1 MFSVFQCI
9 IKITFTRFIH
19 KKEATRFMRIKFF
32 PAIIALILLSL
43 AGSSFAASPSV
54 GMKGDAHVGERVV
67 MSVESSQIPSGGSVE
82 WSVTPT
88 SGKNPSRFSVRAGG
102 RECTFTP
109 LDTDPVR
116 VEAVFV
122 DRDGEIVSTA
132 ERLVT
137 PEEFTVNISVVVDEP
152 ITLWDSARRADY
164 ALSPDVLMAG
174 KPVRLRAS
182 LSPKFSGKFS
192 LQWNGDAA
200 TVLTS
205 QDNSDIFIRRAS
217 TGKSEITVT
226 AFNSQGVKLG
236 SGENTVA
243 ITLPV
248 STFEES
254 SMEREAWQVWQK
266 AQELWEAKN
275 YAEAVQL
282 AGHAITLS
290 PRDSEISD
298 GLQSMNANYSRYSK
312 AQKLRTDAETFT
324 ESGRLDDAL
333 KNLRIAQVIWPLD
346 DGERIIKAAEERVE
360 KQRKLQQEANWL
372 RDTASAYDNEN
383 LYEEALEYY
392 AKSIAL
398 VSNDAVIDRMNRIRN
413 RLTLIADADRYAGE
427 GNSLEREGKLQE
439 ALNHYAASIQ
449 SNPDATLRQHI
460 EELQSVISRRERQAN
475 ALNRE
480 GDDLMKRN
488 QNQEALL
495 RFTESLKVWPTDRA
509 KQRLQQL
516 SRIKLP
522 PDAVIRG
529 PEDFGIGTRT
539 DAQKI
544 IQEADSL
551 YAEGDI
557 DQAAALYKKAQRI
570 SPSDEMQRW
579 ITRLDAVIKE
589 RDAVNAANR
598 QIAEAN
604 ALFKAGK
611 VKEALDLYRE
621 SLKTHRNAEIE
632 EFIRKQAAGK

>member
-1 MFSVFQCI
+1 MHVKFS
-9 IKITFTRFIH
+9 
-19 KKEATRFMRIKFF
+19 

-43 AGSSFAASPSV
+43 AGSSFAAPSIN
-54 GMKGDAHVGERVV
+54 MKGEAHVGERVV
-67 MSVESSQIPSGGSVE
+67 VSVESSQIPSNGSVE
-82 WSVTPT
+82 WSVSPT

-116 VEAVFV
+116 VEALFV

-132 ERLVT
+132 ERLIT
-137 PEEFTVNISVVVDEP
+137 PQEFTVNISVVVDEP
-152 ITLWDSARRADY
+152 ITLWASASRSDY

-182 LSPKFSGKFS
+182 LNPNFSGKYS
-192 LQWNGDAA
+192 LTWNGDAA
-200 TVLTS
+200 TALMS
-205 QDNSDIFIRRAS
+205 QDNSDIFIRRGS
-217 TGKSEITVT
+217 TGTSEITVT

-236 SGENTVA
+236 SGENTVS

-248 STFEES
+248 STYEES

-290 PRDSEISD
+290 PRDTEISD
-298 GLQSMNANYSRYSK
+298 GLQAMNANYSRYSK
-312 AQKLRTDAETFT
+312 AQKLRADSETFT
-324 ESGRLDDAL
+324 NAGRLDDAL

-360 KQRKLQQEANWL
+360 TQRKLQQEANWL

-439 ALNHYAASIQ
+439 ALNHYAASVQ

-488 QNQEALL
+488 QNQEALQ
-495 RFTESLKVWPTDRA
+495 RFTESMNIWPTDRA

-516 SRIKLP
+516 SRVKLP
-522 PDAVIRG
+522 ADAVIRG

-570 SPSDEMQRW
+570 SPSDEMKTW
-579 ITRLDAVIKE
+579 VARLDAILKE

-621 SLKTHRNAEIE
+621 SLKTHKNAEIE
-632 EFIRKQAAGK
+632 EFIRRQTAGK

>member
-1 MFSVFQCI
+1 MHVKFS
-9 IKITFTRFIH
+9 
-19 KKEATRFMRIKFF
+19 

-43 AGSSFAASPSV
+43 AGSSFAAPSIN
-54 GMKGDAHVGERVV
+54 MKGEAHVGERVV
-67 MSVESSQIPSGGSVE
+67 VSVESSQIPSNGSVE
-82 WSVTPT
+82 WSVSPT

-116 VEAVFV
+116 VEALFV

-132 ERLVT
+132 ERLIT
-137 PEEFTVNISVVVDEP
+137 PQEFTVNISVVVDEP
-152 ITLWDSARRADY
+152 ITLWASASRSDY

-182 LSPKFSGKFS
+182 LNPNFSGKYS
-192 LQWNGDAA
+192 LTWNGDAA
-200 TVLTS
+200 TALMS
-205 QDNSDIFIRRAS
+205 QDNSDIFIRRGS
-217 TGKSEITVT
+217 TGTSEITVT

-236 SGENTVA
+236 SGENTVS

-248 STFEES
+248 STYEES

-282 AGHAITLS
+282 AGHALTLS
-290 PRDSEISD
+290 PRDTEISD
-298 GLQSMNANYSRYSK
+298 GLQAMNANYSRYSK
-312 AQKLRTDAETFT
+312 AQKLRSDSETFT
-324 ESGRLDDAL
+324 NAGRLDDAL

-439 ALNHYAASIQ
+439 ALNHYAASVQ

-488 QNQEALL
+488 QNQEALQ
-495 RFTESLKVWPTDRA
+495 RFTESMNIWPTDRA

-516 SRIKLP
+516 SRVKLP
-522 PDAVIRG
+522 ADAVIRG

-570 SPSDEMQRW
+570 SPSDEMKTW
-579 ITRLDAVIKE
+579 VARLDAILKE

-621 SLKTHRNAEIE
+621 SLKTHKNAEIE
-632 EFIRKQAAGK
+632 EFIRRQTAGK

>member
-1 MFSVFQCI
+1 MHVKFS
-9 IKITFTRFIH
+9 
-19 KKEATRFMRIKFF
+19 
-32 PAIIALILLSL
+32 PAIIAVILLSL

-182 LSPKFSGKFS
+182 LSPKFSGKYS

-217 TGKSEITVT
+217 IGTSEVTVT
-226 AFNSQGVKLG
+226 AFNSQGIKLG
-236 SGENTVA
+236 SGENTVS

-254 SMEREAWQVWQK
+254 SMEREAWQVWRK

-312 AQKLRTDAETFT
+312 AQKLRSDAETFT

-346 DGERIIKAAEERVE
+346 DGERVIKAAEERVE

-427 GNSLEREGKLQE
+427 GNSLEREGRLQE

-488 QNQEALL
+488 QNQEALI
-495 RFTESLKVWPTDRA
+495 RFTESINVWPTDRA

-516 SRIKLP
+516 NRIKLP

-529 PEDFGIGTRT
+529 PEDFGIGTKI

-551 YAEGDI
+551 YTEGDI

-570 SPSDEMQRW
+570 SPSDEMKRW

-621 SLKTHRNAEIE
+621 SLKTHKNAEIE
-632 EFIRKQAAGK
+632 EFIRRQAAGK

>member
-1 MFSVFQCI
+1 MHVKFS
-9 IKITFTRFIH
+9 
-19 KKEATRFMRIKFF
+19 

-43 AGSSFAASPSV
+43 AGSSFAAPSIN
-54 GMKGDAHVGERVV
+54 MKGEAHVGERVV
-67 MSVESSQIPSGGSVE
+67 VSVESSQIPSNGSVE
-82 WSVTPT
+82 WSVSPT

-116 VEAVFV
+116 VEALFV

-132 ERLVT
+132 ERLIT
-137 PEEFTVNISVVVDEP
+137 PQEFTVNISVVVDEP
-152 ITLWDSARRADY
+152 ITLWASASRSDY

-182 LSPKFSGKFS
+182 LNPKFSGKYS
-192 LQWNGDAA
+192 LTWNGDAA
-200 TVLTS
+200 TALMS
-205 QDNSDIFIRRAS
+205 QDNSDIFIRRGS
-217 TGKSEITVT
+217 TGTSEITVT

-236 SGENTVA
+236 SGENTVS

-248 STFEES
+248 STYEES

-282 AGHAITLS
+282 AAHAIALS
-290 PRDSEISD
+290 PRDTEISD
-298 GLQSMNANYSRYSK
+298 GLQAMNANYSRYSK
-312 AQKLRTDAETFT
+312 AQKLRADSETFT
-324 ESGRLDDAL
+324 NAGRLDDAL

-360 KQRKLQQEANWL
+360 TQRKLQQEANWL

-439 ALNHYAASIQ
+439 ALNHYAASVQ

-488 QNQEALL
+488 QNQEALQ
-495 RFTESLKVWPTDRA
+495 RFTESMNIWPTDRA

-516 SRIKLP
+516 SRVKLP
-522 PDAVIRG
+522 ADAVIRG

-570 SPSDEMQRW
+570 SPSDEMKTW
-579 ITRLDAVIKE
+579 VARLDAILKE

-598 QIAEAN
+598 QITEAN

-621 SLKTHRNAEIE
+621 SLKTHKNAEIE
-632 EFIRKQAAGK
+632 EFIRRQTAGK

>member
-1 MFSVFQCI
+1 MHVKFS
-9 IKITFTRFIH
+9 
-19 KKEATRFMRIKFF
+19 

-43 AGSSFAASPSV
+43 AGSSFAAPSIN
-54 GMKGDAHVGERVV
+54 MKGEAHVGERVV
-67 MSVESSQIPSGGSVE
+67 VSVESSQIPSNGSVE
-82 WSVTPT
+82 WSVSPT

-116 VEAVFV
+116 VEALFV

-137 PEEFTVNISVVVDEP
+137 PQEFTVNISVVVDEP
-152 ITLWDSARRADY
+152 ITLWASASRSDY

-182 LSPKFSGKFS
+182 LNPNFSGKYS
-192 LQWNGDAA
+192 LTWNGDAA
-200 TVLTS
+200 TALMS
-205 QDNSDIFIRRAS
+205 QDNSDIFIRRGS
-217 TGKSEITVT
+217 TGTSEITVT

-236 SGENTVA
+236 SGGNTVS
-243 ITLPV
+243 ITRPV
-248 STFEES
+248 STYEES

-282 AGHAITLS
+282 AGHALTLS
-290 PRDSEISD
+290 PRDTEISD
-298 GLQSMNANYSRYSK
+298 GLQAMNANYSRYSK
-312 AQKLRTDAETFT
+312 AQKLRSDSETFT
-324 ESGRLDDAL
+324 NAGRLDDAL

-439 ALNHYAASIQ
+439 ALNHYAASVQ

-460 EELQSVISRRERQAN
+460 EELHSVISRRERQAN

-488 QNQEALL
+488 QNQEALQ
-495 RFTESLKVWPTDRA
+495 RFTESMNIWPTDRA

-516 SRIKLP
+516 SRVKLP
-522 PDAVIRG
+522 ADAVIRG

-570 SPSDEMQRW
+570 SPSDEMKTW
-579 ITRLDAVIKE
+579 VARLDAILKE

-621 SLKTHRNAEIE
+621 SLKTHKNAEIE
-632 EFIRKQAAGK
+632 EFIRRQTAGK

>member
-1 MFSVFQCI
+1 
-9 IKITFTRFIH
+9 
-19 KKEATRFMRIKFF
+19 MRIKFS
-32 PAIIALILLSL
+32 PACIALLMLSF
-43 AGSSFAASPSV
+43 AGQSFAASPIQ
-54 GMKGDAHVGERVV
+54 MEGDAHVGEQAV
-67 MSVESSQIPSGGSVE
+67 MSVEASQIPSGGSVE

-236 SGENTVA
+236 SGENTVV

-516 SRIKLP
+516 NRIKLP

-611 VKEALDLYRE
+611 VKEALYLYRE

>member
-1 MFSVFQCI
+1 MHVKFS
-9 IKITFTRFIH
+9 
-19 KKEATRFMRIKFF
+19 

-43 AGSSFAASPSV
+43 AGSSFAAPSIN
-54 GMKGDAHVGERVV
+54 MKGEAHVGERVV
-67 MSVESSQIPSGGSVE
+67 VSVESSQIPSNGSVE
-82 WSVTPT
+82 WSVSPT

-116 VEAVFV
+116 VEALFV

-132 ERLVT
+132 ERLIT
-137 PEEFTVNISVVVDEP
+137 PQEFTVNISVVVDEP
-152 ITLWDSARRADY
+152 ITLWASASRSDY

-182 LSPKFSGKFS
+182 LNPNFSGKYS
-192 LQWNGDAA
+192 LTWNGDAA
-200 TVLTS
+200 TALMS
-205 QDNSDIFIRRAS
+205 QDNSDIFIRRGS
-217 TGKSEITVT
+217 TGTSEITVT

-236 SGENTVA
+236 SGENTVS

-248 STFEES
+248 STYEES

-290 PRDSEISD
+290 PRDTEISD
-298 GLQSMNANYSRYSK
+298 GLQAMNANYSRYSK
-312 AQKLRTDAETFT
+312 AQKLRSDSETFT
-324 ESGRLDDAL
+324 EAGRLDDAL

-360 KQRKLQQEANWL
+360 TQRKLQQEANWL

-488 QNQEALL
+488 QNQEALQ
-495 RFTESLKVWPTDRA
+495 RFTESMNIWPTDRA

-516 SRIKLP
+516 SRVKLP
-522 PDAVIRG
+522 ADAVIRG

-570 SPSDEMQRW
+570 SPSDEMKTW
-579 ITRLDAVIKE
+579 VARLDAILKE

-621 SLKTHRNAEIE
+621 SLKTHKNAEIE
-632 EFIRKQAAGK
+632 EFIRRQTAGK

>member
-1 MFSVFQCI
+1 M
-9 IKITFTRFIH
+9 H
-19 KKEATRFMRIKFF
+19 IKFS

-137 PEEFTVNISVVVDEP
+137 PKEFTVNISVVVDEP

-182 LSPKFSGKFS
+182 LSPKFSGKYS

-217 TGKSEITVT
+217 IGTSEVTVT
-226 AFNSQGVKLG
+226 AFNSQGIKLG
-236 SGENTVA
+236 SGENTVS

-254 SMEREAWQVWQK
+254 SMEREAWQVWRK

-312 AQKLRTDAETFT
+312 AQKLRSDAETFT

-346 DGERIIKAAEERVE
+346 DGERVIKAAEERVE

-488 QNQEALL
+488 QNQEALI
-495 RFTESLKVWPTDRA
+495 RFTESINVWPTDRA

-516 SRIKLP
+516 NRIKLP

-529 PEDFGIGTRT
+529 PEDFGIGTKI

-551 YAEGDI
+551 YTEGDI

-570 SPSDEMQRW
+570 SPSDEMKRW

-621 SLKTHRNAEIE
+621 SLKTHKNAEIE
-632 EFIRKQAAGK
+632 EFIRRQAAGK